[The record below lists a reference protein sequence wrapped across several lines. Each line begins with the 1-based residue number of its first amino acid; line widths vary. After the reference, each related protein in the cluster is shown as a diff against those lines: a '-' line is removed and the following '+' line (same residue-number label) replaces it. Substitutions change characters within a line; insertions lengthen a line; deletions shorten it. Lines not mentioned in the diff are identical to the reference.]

1 MNSAVTLRAQI
12 EQLKIERKI
21 ELKKTSQTIE
31 ELKRFVLEI
40 SNKYFK
46 VN

>member
-21 ELKKTSQTIE
+21 ERKKTSQTIE
-31 ELKRFVLEI
+31 ELKRFVWKFLI
-40 SNKYFK
+40 NILK
-46 VN
+46 